1 MGRLFRGRVLK
12 LQADHNNHM
21 YVSLCHSGNISRK
34 YIHRLVLEAF
44 VGPCPNGAEGCHWDD
59 NPLNNNLEN
68 LRWDTRSAN
77 RQDAVR
83 NKHHWNS
90 SKRYCKRG
98 HEFTP
103 ENTYITTRGSRQCR
117 KCSRSRYEESM
128 IRRGSKPVISNH
140 DKTHCPKGHEYTP
153 ENTYRD
159 KLGRRS
165 CILCQKIRYA
175 ACQKVTGTKV
185 LINEVKD
192 EDND

>member
-1 MGRLFRGRVLK
+1 
-12 LQADHNNHM
+12 
-21 YVSLCHSGNISRK
+21 
-34 YIHRLVLEAF
+34 
-44 VGPCPNGAEGCHWDD
+44 
-59 NPLNNNLEN
+59 
-68 LRWDTRSAN
+68 
-77 RQDAVR
+77 
-83 NKHHWNS
+83 
-90 SKRYCKRG
+90 
-98 HEFTP
+98 
-103 ENTYITTRGSRQCR
+103 
-117 KCSRSRYEESM
+117 M